1 MKVDKEKIITW
12 RRYFHQH
19 PELSGEE
26 QQTALFIAQLLRSW
40 GLAVSEHVGG
50 GYGVVGMLAGD
61 PEYKCI
67 ALRADMDALPVL
79 EDATHTCRS
88 LIEGKMHA
96 CGHDAHMAMVLGAA
110 EALAKDPPAGTVKF
124 IFQPHEERKP
134 GGAGEMVAA
143 GVLDNPHVDGIIA
156 THVTNSFPFGSIGI
170 STGAVMAASDDFDLI
185 VTGKSGHGAIPHE
198 TVDPVAIAAQ
208 IITAYHEIVSRKIN
222 PILPAVLSVCSVNT
236 IQTHNVIPES
246 IVLKGTVR
254 CFDLQVRDQIRTE
267 MQRVAAGICAAWG
280 ASFELDY
287 VEGYPPVINE
297 REMTALVQR
306 AVKSIG
312 AAQAVAVERPPMGG
326 EDFAIFA
333 NQRPGAFFF
342 TGTGSARC
350 QAPWHDYAFAIEEDA
365 LPLGSQV
372 FEIAARTFANQ
383 KK

>member
-1 MKVDKEKIITW
+1 
-12 RRYFHQH
+12 
-19 PELSGEE
+19 
-26 QQTALFIAQLLRSW
+26 
-40 GLAVSEHVGG
+40 
-50 GYGVVGMLAGD
+50 
-61 PEYKCI
+61 
-67 ALRADMDALPVL
+67 
-79 EDATHTCRS
+79 
-88 LIEGKMHA
+88 
-96 CGHDAHMAMVLGAA
+96 
-110 EALAKDPPAGTVKF
+110 
-124 IFQPHEERKP
+124 
-134 GGAGEMVAA
+134 
-143 GVLDNPHVDGIIA
+143 
-156 THVTNSFPFGSIGI
+156 
-170 STGAVMAASDDFDLI
+170 MAASDDFDLI

-342 TGTGSARC
+342 RYHSPQGFIHLRAGYLLFYLFSVFTPWSLSQDPDARSHRHTAGWSG
-350 QAPWHDYAFAIEEDA
+350 Q
-365 LPLGSQV
+365 S
-372 FEIAARTFANQ
+372 
-383 KK
+383 